1 MKYYCFIFLFLFSLS
16 CHSQESLK
24 IDFSIS
30 KENEALFIH
39 IKNESDSTFY
49 LHNGGRILHRIEDH
63 RGSCI
68 FISDKK
74 KDYYARSEMYFPINS
89 YTGEKWFEKECLLGE
104 IKPLQ
109 ESVMDI
115 IGIRKNLLEKD
126 KVYVKLSLII
136 CHFSDLRKKRHMIVE
151 KWVSVE

>member
-1 MKYYCFIFLFLFSLS
+1 M
-16 CHSQESLK
+16 

-30 KENEALFIH
+30 KEKEALFIH

-74 KDYYARSEMYFPINS
+74 KVKITVIITVRVKIIIELNSVNVLKHANCNINS
-89 YTGEKWFEKECLLGE
+89 IIITTILWVGILKSK
-104 IKPLQ
+104 
-109 ESVMDI
+109 SV
-115 IGIRKNLLEKD
+115 
-126 KVYVKLSLII
+126 V
-136 CHFSDLRKKRHMIVE
+136 
-151 KWVSVE
+151 